1 MHMHKHLGTNRVNST
16 CVLWPLRH
24 RPSWSA
30 RACTRSHETRKT
42 HGRVCPLCYLLLP
55 VMALPLEALIHTYGT
70 RNLYSSGEED
80 GSSATSASAHVEAA
94 CSTAASA
101 ASTTLDGCFSL
112 VVVGVLV
119 VLPL

>member
-1 MHMHKHLGTNRVNST
+1 MACMVDSRVRGRS
-16 CVLWPLRH
+16 RH
-24 RPSWSA
+24 ERRTA
-30 RACTRSHETRKT
+30 
-42 HGRVCPLCYLLLP
+42 GRVLFVHLLLP
-55 VMALPLEALIHTYGT
+55 VMARPLEALIHTYGT
-70 RNLYSSGEED
+70 RNLYSSGED

-101 ASTTLDGCFSL
+101 ASTTLDGCLSL